1 LAAPGG
7 EKERPMTDRER
18 HDLHGAVRSSDVAET
33 NYARQCGA
41 DACTTEQHVRVSR
54 AEFRIDGAAE
64 RHWQRNADGREWST
78 IYEYDPAGRLVA
90 TRFEDGEGVSG
101 LRTFEYDSAGR
112 ISRVLARSRDTTERV
127 QETYEYDESGRKTK
141 TIHVDLPAQIPNT
154 NYVWGVENTDAGYG
168 APGAA
173 TVTTTYDYHGNPTAM
188 LFHDAAG
195 LPLSRV
201 EFRYDGAGN
210 LIEEAQI
217 RENSSLSP
225 QMLAHLNPAQA
236 DAVRKL
242 LENSRRLHRY
252 DGHGRRIET
261 VTIRGV
267 LSKDR
272 KTTSY
277 NERGDRAEEVSESEH
292 QEYGIGDNGELSAK
306 PDSKKTSQSEYRFH
320 YEYDACG
327 NWIVKTGESRFEAEG
342 EFTVFSVERRVLA
355 YY

>member
-1 LAAPGG
+1 MMNSRWRRSRGVRSCCAVLNCSASLAAPGG

-90 TRFEDGEGVSG
+90 MRFQDASGAPGE
-101 LRTFEYDSAGR
+101 RIFQYDSAGR
-112 ISRVLARSRDTTERV
+112 INRILARARDTAERI

-141 TIHVDLPAQIPNT
+141 TIHVDLSAQVPNMHYAW
-154 NYVWGVENTDAGYG
+154 NVENSDAGYG

-173 TVTTTYDYHGNPTAM
+173 TVTTTYDGHDRPTAM

-201 EFRYDGAGN
+201 ESRYDDIGN
-210 LIEEAQI
+210 LIEEEQI
-217 RENSSLSP
+217 REGLEP
-225 QMLAHLNPAQA
+225 FPKTLAHLNPAQA
-236 DAVRKL
+236 AAVRKL

-252 DGHGRRIET
+252 DDHGRRIET
-261 VTIRGV
+261 VTIMGV

-277 NERGDRAEEVSESEH
+277 NECGDRAEEVSEKRTP
-292 QEYGIGDNGELSAK
+292 GI
-306 PDSKKTSQSEYRFH
+306 RH
-320 YEYDACG
+320 
-327 NWIVKTGESRFEAEG
+327 R
-342 EFTVFSVERRVLA
+342 
-355 YY
+355 

>member
-1 LAAPGG
+1 MMNSRWRRSRGVRSCCAVLNCSASLAAPGG
-7 EKERPMTDRER
+7 EKKRPMTDRER

-173 TVTTTYDYHGNPTAM
+173 TGHNHIRLPRHSHG
-188 LFHDAAG
+188 DAVSRCRRASVEPCRV
-195 LPLSRV
+195 PLRRCRESYRGGANQRKFEPIAPDARALESRAS
-201 EFRYDGAGN
+201 RC
-210 LIEEAQI
+210 
-217 RENSSLSP
+217 SP
-225 QMLAHLNPAQA
+225 QVIGKFTAAPSL
-236 DAVRKL
+236 
-242 LENSRRLHRY
+242 RRPRPPNRNRNNQ
-252 DGHGRRIET
+252 GRPVKRP
-261 VTIRGV
+261 
-267 LSKDR
+267 KND
-272 KTTSY
+272 
-277 NERGDRAEEVSESEH
+277 
-292 QEYGIGDNGELSAK
+292 EL
-306 PDSKKTSQSEYRFH
+306 
-320 YEYDACG
+320 
-327 NWIVKTGESRFEAEG
+327 
-342 EFTVFSVERRVLA
+342 
-355 YY
+355 